1 MPATGYSTQVPAV
14 ALSLAPGSHQP
25 GPGSMPCRRRR
36 SCFTEFATA
45 WPVVLQVVAAPGLPA
60 GLLCREDMMLGE
72 KTAMQALCDLAQGN
86 ARSS

>member
-1 MPATGYSTQVPAV
+1 
-14 ALSLAPGSHQP
+14 
-25 GPGSMPCRRRR
+25 
-36 SCFTEFATA
+36 
-45 WPVVLQVVAAPGLPA
+45 VLQVVAAPGLPA